1 MLGTAVVFECP
12 VKVSSFRPVVWC
24 AKRAAELARLP
35 VVLGRVL
42 PAARFAEARGGA
54 PFVAWLEQQAARY
67 PDRTCWE
74 LDEERLSFAQALAY
88 VRRAARVLV
97 DAGVQPGDVVALV
110 AGNSPRYLGLLVAV
124 SYAGA
129 AAALVNPELRGEPLA
144 HAVSAVEPRL
154 SLVEAP
160 NQDAL
165 SAVPSA
171 GPLLVFGPG
180 ALDEQI
186 ASARELETSR
196 ADARSVFVYIYTSGT
211 TGLPK
216 PCRVRHERA
225 RAAAT
230 IFGSVAFEFRA
241 GKDKLYCA
249 LPLHH
254 SSALLIGV
262 GAALVA
268 GVPVALRRKFS
279 AREFASDL
287 VRYGATATLYVG
299 DVCRALVHSPVTP
312 AEGAVRLRV
321 AVGNGLEAHVWLAF
335 QRRFGHPQIREFY
348 ASTEAPAAILNL
360 TGTVG
365 SLGHVPFER
374 HRGFRL
380 ARLDSER
387 LELARDLRGRVTD
400 CAADEP
406 GELLF
411 RVFPNPDAPHGSF
424 GGYTD
429 DAASVARIARDVF
442 EPGDAYFRS
451 GDLLRRDRHGF
462 FYFVDRLGDGFR
474 WKGENVSAL
483 EVERVLDAELGF
495 PGVAVFGV
503 AVPGYPGRAGF
514 AEVVTPG
521 EQEAEFDMEGF
532 ARAARALP
540 AHARPCFVRQ
550 VAALELTSSF
560 KIKKHAL
567 DQTTAAL
574 HEAFAVGAPN
584 ETRFGVGA
592 PNETRFGVGAPNET
606 RFGVGAPNEAR
617 LWVRQND
624 RYVVLT
630 SQLWDDLC
638 RGQARL

>member
-1 MLGTAVVFECP
+1 MN
-12 VKVSSFRPVVWC
+12 VSLFRPVVWC
-24 AKRAAELARLP
+24 AQRASELARLP
-35 VVLGRVL
+35 VLLGRVL
-42 PAARFAEARGGA
+42 PAARFAQASGGA
-54 PFVAWLEQQAARY
+54 PFVAWLEQQAAQN
-67 PDRTCWE
+67 PDHLCWE
-74 LDEERLSFAQALAY
+74 LDDERLSFAQALAY
-88 VRRAARVLV
+88 VRRAARVMV
-97 DAGVQPGDVVALV
+97 DAGVEPGDVVALV
-110 AGNSPRYLGLLVAV
+110 AGNSPRYLGLLIAV

-129 AAALVNPELRGEPLA
+129 AAALINPELRGAPLA
-144 HAVSAVEPRL
+144 HAIGAVRPRL
-154 SLVEAP
+154 SLVEAL
-160 NQDAL
+160 NEDAL
-165 SAVPSA
+165 SQVPSA
-171 GPLLVFGPG
+171 GPLLVFGAG
-180 ALDEQI
+180 ELDEQI
-186 ASARELETSR
+186 ASARELEASR
-196 ADARSVFVYIYTSGT
+196 ADARAVFVYIYTSGT

-279 AREFASDL
+279 AREFANDL

-312 AEGAVRLRV
+312 AESAVRLRV
-321 AVGNGLEAHVWLAF
+321 AVGNGLEAQVWAAF
-335 QRRFGHPQIREFY
+335 QRRFGQPQIREFY

-374 HRGFRL
+374 RRGFRL
-380 ARLDSER
+380 ARLDAER
-387 LELARDLRGRVTD
+387 LELARDARGHVTD

-411 RVFPNPDAPHGSF
+411 RVFPKPDAPHGSF

-429 DAASVARIARDVF
+429 EIASTARIARDVF
-442 EPGDAYFRS
+442 ELGDAYFRS
-451 GDLLRRDRHGF
+451 GDLLRRDRFGY

-495 PGVAVFGV
+495 PGVLVFGV

-514 AEVVTPG
+514 AEVVAP
-521 EQEAEFDMEGF
+521 ADVEFDADAF
-532 ARAARALP
+532 ARAALALP

-560 KIKKHAL
+560 KVKKHVL
-567 DQTTAAL
+567 DLASAAL
-574 HEAFAVGAPN
+574 HEAL
-584 ETRFGVGA
+584 GVGA
-592 PNETRFGVGAPNET
+592 TNSPRVW
-606 RFGVGAPNEAR
+606 AR
-617 LWVRQND
+617 QED

-630 SQLWDDLC
+630 PELWDDLC

>member
-1 MLGTAVVFECP
+1 MP
-12 VKVSSFRPVVWC
+12 V
-24 AKRAAELARLP
+24 L
-35 VVLGRVL
+35 LGRVL
-42 PAARFAEARGGA
+42 PAARHAAASGTA
-54 PFVAWLEQQAARY
+54 PFIAWLEQRAART
-67 PDRTCWE
+67 PHALCWE
-74 LDEERLSFAQALAY
+74 LDDERLSFGEARSF

-110 AGNSPRYLGLLVAV
+110 AGNSPAYLGLLIAA

-129 AAALVNPELRGEPLA
+129 SAALINPELRGEPLA
-144 HAVSAVEPRL
+144 HALDSVRPKV
-154 SLVEAP
+154 SLVEPAARDAIEALP
-160 NQDAL
+160 NG
-165 SAVPSA
+165 A
-171 GPLLVFGPG
+171 GPLLVFRAGE
-180 ALDEQI
+180 LDARI
-186 ASARELETSR
+186 AEAPELDAPR
-196 ADARSVFVYIYTSGT
+196 ADPNGVFVYIFTSGT

-230 IFGSVAFEFRA
+230 IFGSIAFEFRR
-241 GKDKLYCA
+241 GDKLYCA

-312 AEGAVRLRV
+312 AESELRLRV
-321 AVGNGLEAHVWLAF
+321 AVGNGLEAQVWSEF
-335 QRRFGHPQIREFY
+335 QRRFGRPQIREFY

-360 TGTVG
+360 TGKLG

-374 HRGFRL
+374 RRGFRL
-380 ARLDSER
+380 ARLDAER
-387 LELARDLRGRVTD
+387 AELVRDAQGRAHD

-411 RVFPNPDAPHGSF
+411 RVFPSAEAPQGAF

-429 DAASVARIARDVF
+429 EAASQARIARDVF
-442 EPGDAYFRS
+442 ELGDAYFRS
-451 GDLLRRDRHGF
+451 GDVLRRDRFGYF
-462 FYFVDRLGDGFR
+462 FFVDRLGEGFR

-483 EVERVLDAELGF
+483 EVCRVLDAQLGF
-495 PGVAVFGV
+495 TGIAVFGV

-514 AEVVTPG
+514 AEVVCEG
-521 EQEAEFDMEGF
+521 DFDPLRF
-532 ARAARALP
+532 AKAARALP
-540 AHARPCFVRQ
+540 AHARPCFVRA
-550 VAALELTSSF
+550 VRELTLTSSF
-560 KIKKHAL
+560 KVKKRTLDLAETAL
-567 DQTTAAL
+567 Q
-574 HEAFAVGAPN
+574 EA
-584 ETRFGVGA
+584 
-592 PNETRFGVGAPNET
+592 
-606 RFGVGAPNEAR
+606 

-624 RYVVLT
+624 GYVVLT
-630 SQLWDDLC
+630 RQLWDDLC

>member
-1 MLGTAVVFECP
+1 MPAPC
-12 VKVSSFRPVVWC
+12 SFTFTP
-24 AKRAAELARLP
+24 
-35 VVLGRVL
+35 
-42 PAARFAEARGGA
+42 RG
-54 PFVAWLEQQAARY
+54 
-67 PDRTCWE
+67 
-74 LDEERLSFAQALAY
+74 
-88 VRRAARVLV
+88 
-97 DAGVQPGDVVALV
+97 
-110 AGNSPRYLGLLVAV
+110 PRGY
-124 SYAGA
+124 
-129 AAALVNPELRGEPLA
+129 R
-144 HAVSAVEPRL
+144 
-154 SLVEAP
+154 
-160 NQDAL
+160 
-165 SAVPSA
+165 
-171 GPLLVFGPG
+171 
-180 ALDEQI
+180 
-186 ASARELETSR
+186 SR
-196 ADARSVFVYIYTSGT
+196 AECATS
-211 TGLPK
+211 
-216 PCRVRHERA
+216 A

-312 AEGAVRLRV
+312 AESEVRLRV
-321 AVGNGLEAHVWLAF
+321 AVGNGLEAHVWSAF
-335 QRRFGHPQIREFY
+335 QRRFGRPQIREFY

-374 HRGFRL
+374 RRGFRL
-380 ARLDSER
+380 ARLDAER
-387 LELARDLRGRVTD
+387 LELARDLRGRAGD
-400 CAADEP
+400 CIADEA

-411 RVFPNPDAPHGSF
+411 RVFPNPEAPHGAF

-429 DAASVARIARDVF
+429 EAASSARIAHDVF

-451 GDLLRRDRHGF
+451 GDLLRRDRYGF

-483 EVERVLDAELGF
+483 EVERALDAELGF

-514 AEVVTPG
+514 AEVVVQG
-521 EQEAEFDMEGF
+521 ELELDVEAF
-532 ARAARALP
+532 ARATLALP

-560 KIKKHAL
+560 KIKKHTL
-567 DQTTAAL
+567 DLSTVARHETSSAA
-574 HEAFAVGAPN
+574 GAPD
-584 ETRFGVGA
+584 ER
-592 PNETRFGVGAPNET
+592 
-606 RFGVGAPNEAR
+606 R

-630 SQLWDDLC
+630 RQLWDDLS